1 MRPVAC
7 IVLAAGES
15 LRFKSKTPKPLHK
28 MAGRALLDHVLGTLS
43 ELKPERVTVV
53 VGVAREQVSEAV
65 GDRAEIAIQEEQ
77 LGTGH
82 AVDCAREF
90 YDGFEGDIVVTC
102 ADIPLVRAET
112 LQELIAEHRRQ
123 GAAGTMLTTRMPDP
137 TGYGRVVRDENGL
150 VREVVEH
157 KDADEQTRR
166 INEIN
171 AGIFCFRVAELF
183 EALRHVD
190 NDNVQGQ
197 YYLPDTLKY
206 FRDQKMPV
214 AACIAEDPDEVM
226 GINDRVQLATAEK
239 VCRDRIRE
247 RLMLAGV
254 TMIDPVST
262 YVDDQVSIGADTVIW
277 PGTHILGDSSIG
289 SGCEIGGHVL
299 IQNSTIGDGCLVRHC
314 SSVSASH
321 IENEVTIGPFANI
334 RGNSVIKSKAGIG
347 LAEVNRS
354 EVGEGSK
361 APHFCYLGDAVIGAG
376 VNIGA
381 GTVTCN
387 YDGRD
392 KHQTTIEDGAF
403 IGSDTILVAPVK
415 IGRGA
420 YTAAGSVISSDVPEA
435 ALGVA
440 RARQK
445 VIERWAERMGK
456 RKD

>member
-15 LRFKSKTPKPLHK
+15 SRFKSKTPKPLHK
-28 MAGRALLDHVLGTLS
+28 MAGRALLDHVLDTLS
-43 ELKPERVTVV
+43 KLKHERVTVV

-65 GDRAEIAIQEEQ
+65 GDRAGIAIQEEQ

-90 YDGFEGDIVVTC
+90 YDDFEGDILVTC

-123 GAAGTMLTTRMPDP
+123 DAAGTMLTTKMPDP
-137 TGYGRVVRDENGL
+137 TGYGRVVRDEDGL

-157 KDADEQTRR
+157 KDADEQAQR

-171 AGIFCFRVAELF
+171 AGIFCFRAAELF

-190 NDNVQGQ
+190 NDNAQSQ

-206 FRDQKMPV
+206 FCAKDMPV
-214 AACIAEDPDEVM
+214 AACIAEDPAEVM

-239 VCRDRIRE
+239 ICRDRIRE
-247 RLMLAGV
+247 RLMQAGV
-254 TMIDPVST
+254 TMIDPAST
-262 YVDDQVSIGADTVIW
+262 YVDDQATIGADTVVW

-289 SGCEIGGHVL
+289 TGCEIGGHVL
-299 IQNSTIGDGCLVRHC
+299 IRNSTIGDDCLVRHC
-314 SSVSASH
+314 SSVTDSR
-321 IENEVTIGPFANI
+321 IENEVEIGPFANI
-334 RGNSVIKSKAGIG
+334 RGNSVIKSKAVIG

-354 EVGEGSK
+354 EIGEGSMSR
-361 APHFCYLGDAVIGAG
+361 HFSYLGDTVVGVG

-381 GTVTCN
+381 GTITCN
-387 YDGRD
+387 YDGRE
-392 KHQTTIEDGAF
+392 HHHTIIEDGAF

-420 YTAAGSVISSDVPEA
+420 YTAAGSVICSDVPEA

>member
-1 MRPVAC
+1 M
-7 IVLAAGES
+7 
-15 LRFKSKTPKPLHK
+15 
-28 MAGRALLDHVLGTLS
+28 
-43 ELKPERVTVV
+43 
-53 VGVAREQVSEAV
+53 
-65 GDRAEIAIQEEQ
+65 
-77 LGTGH
+77 
-82 AVDCAREF
+82 
-90 YDGFEGDIVVTC
+90 
-102 ADIPLVRAET
+102 
-112 LQELIAEHRRQ
+112 
-123 GAAGTMLTTRMPDP
+123 
-137 TGYGRVVRDENGL
+137 
-150 VREVVEH
+150 
-157 KDADEQTRR
+157 
-166 INEIN
+166 
-171 AGIFCFRVAELF
+171 
-183 EALRHVD
+183 D

-206 FRDQKMPV
+206 FRDEEMPV
-214 AACIAEDPDEVM
+214 AACIAEDPAEVM

-254 TMIDPVST
+254 TMIDPAST
-262 YVDDQVSIGADTVIW
+262 YVDDQVTIGADTAIW

-314 SSVSASH
+314 SSVTDSR
-321 IENEVTIGPFANI
+321 IENQVEIGPFANI
-334 RGNSVIKSKAGIG
+334 RGNSVIKSKAAIG

-361 APHFCYLGDAVIGAG
+361 SPHFSYLGDAVIGAG

-387 YDGRD
+387 YDGRE
-392 KHQTTIEDGAF
+392 HHHTIIEDGAF

-420 YTAAGSVISSDVPEA
+420 YTAAGSLISSDVPEA

-440 RARQK
+440 RARQRI
-445 VIERWAERMGK
+445 IERWAKRMGK